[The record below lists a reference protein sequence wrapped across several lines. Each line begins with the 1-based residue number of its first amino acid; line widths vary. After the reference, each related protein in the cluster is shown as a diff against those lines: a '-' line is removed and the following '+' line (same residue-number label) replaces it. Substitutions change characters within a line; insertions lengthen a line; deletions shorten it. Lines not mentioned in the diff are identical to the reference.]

1 MPRCHIFKVS
11 EVSRCSG
18 VWGVKVFKLL
28 SHDVSPGAVVGGQ
41 EVARGGVH
49 QLPGEGLLGEAHLV
63 VGVAH
68 KLGSETLVSKTSH
81 LILLSF
87 WTARAFIIQT
97 RPGKHLS

>member
-1 MPRCHIFKVS
+1 MSIKLSRCQAVLGIRYHVVNVPRCHIFKVS

-68 KLGSETLVSKTSH
+68 KLGSETLVV
-81 LILLSF
+81 
-87 WTARAFIIQT
+87 
-97 RPGKHLS
+97 